1 MSRGEVGRAT
11 PRGRTV
17 PFMGISIAFM
27 LVALL
32 VGIFRLMAQ
41 NGVGPAELSQLYGL
55 HPLLMVFGF
64 IGGIIVTER
73 IAGVE
78 LLPHSSE
85 TSLSLAIPP
94 FIFAG
99 MLTEAAGYLLDFA
112 PLRYA
117 GAAMLAI
124 SASLFL
130 WLLASFYKA
139 GREKT
144 SVLFMIVSAFAL
156 LSSSALS
163 AFSLPAGNVGFV
175 MLLLSFPVVFVLG
188 ERVEL
193 TSLATHMA
201 TDRFLPALFFSGAA
215 VALFGIGAFF
225 PTTASDLTESVAF
238 VMLAVTFAFILMAER
253 KAHTKSVVSPF
264 SRYVSRHAALA
275 YVWGLTGSTFGI
287 AYALFHLFV
296 FYDAFIH
303 SLALGFIGLMFLAHG
318 PIILPMVV
326 RRQFDNA
333 KLSYSPLAI
342 LSLAIT
348 LRIGAELTLLQ
359 GYSWSL
365 ELLVAT
371 SGWLVLAAVLA
382 FFAEIVRGMGR
393 RPQADPSGLTTN
405 SSQTSPRVQVATP
418 ITKEDS
424 RKEGNKSHLLRKAR
438 IIDVLTFLAV
448 ILVSPASVVLSFP
461 LGVMPQVWVAVWL
474 RYVVLFIL
482 LAIGLALFG
491 FDASNRYRLDADKP
505 NGPPFW

>member
-11 PRGRTV
+11 PKGRTI
-17 PFMGISIAFM
+17 PFMAVSIAFM
-27 LVALL
+27 LVALI

-41 NGVGPAELSQLYGL
+41 SGVGPVALSQLYDL

-85 TSLSLAIPP
+85 TRLSLAIPP

-99 MLTEAAGYLLDFA
+99 MLTEAAGYLFDFA

-117 GAAMLAI
+117 GAAMLVI
-124 SASLFL
+124 SALLFL
-130 WLLASFYKA
+130 LLLASFYKA

-144 SVLFMIVSAFAL
+144 SVLFMILSALAL
-156 LSSSALS
+156 LSSAALS

-175 MLLLSFPVVFVLG
+175 MLLLSFPIVFVLG

-193 TSLATHMA
+193 TSLATHTA
-201 TDRFLPALFFSGAA
+201 TDRFLPALIFSG
-215 VALFGIGAFF
+215 VSVTMFGFGAFF
-225 PTTASDLTESVAF
+225 PASASDTTGFIAF
-238 VMLAVTFAFILMAER
+238 VMLAVTFALILTAER
-253 KAHTKSVVSPF
+253 RARAKSIASPF
-264 SRYVSRHAALA
+264 SRYVSRHLALA
-275 YVWGLTGSTFGI
+275 YAWGLAGSAFGI
-287 AYALFHLFV
+287 AYAFFHLFV
-296 FYDAFIH
+296 LYDAFVH

-342 LSLAIT
+342 LSLAIS
-348 LRIGAELTLLQ
+348 LRIGAELALLL
-359 GYSWSL
+359 GYSWTL
-365 ELLVAT
+365 ELLVAA

-382 FFAEIVRGMGR
+382 FFAEIVRGTR
-393 RPQADPSGLTTN
+393 RHPQADPPVLTTDL
-405 SSQTSPRVQVATP
+405 SYTPPQVQVMTP
-418 ITKEDS
+418 TTKGDS
-424 RKEGNKSHLLRKAR
+424 RREGNRSHLLRKAQL
-438 IIDVLTFLAV
+438 IDALTFLAV
-448 ILVSPASVVLSFP
+448 ILVSPASVVLSFS
-461 LGVMPQVWVAVWL
+461 LGVTPQVWVAVWL

-482 LAIGLALFG
+482 LAIGLATLG
-491 FDASNRYRLDADKP
+491 FDTSNRYRLEVDRQSARP
-505 NGPPFW
+505 LS